1 MWHKT
6 QCRACVTKLE
16 KGKREKGKANF
27 GNVPNG
33 AEFAQ
38 FVAIKL
44 PRRHAEMCI
53 RMENTHTLPHTGV
66 PMCVAY
72 FLEPNKFLFGISR
85 TLLKLY
91 KVGKQINKV

>member
-1 MWHKT
+1 M
-6 QCRACVTKLE
+6 E

>member
-1 MWHKT
+1 MPTAGKVRLPRGVA
-6 QCRACVTKLE
+6 QNPMQGMCNYVGERE
-16 KGKREKGKANF
+16 KGKGKANF

-53 RMENTHTLPHTGV
+53 RMENTHTHT
-66 PMCVAY
+66 PTHRCAYMCCI
-72 FLEPNKFLFGISR
+72 LFGA
-85 TLLKLY
+85 
-91 KVGKQINKV
+91 